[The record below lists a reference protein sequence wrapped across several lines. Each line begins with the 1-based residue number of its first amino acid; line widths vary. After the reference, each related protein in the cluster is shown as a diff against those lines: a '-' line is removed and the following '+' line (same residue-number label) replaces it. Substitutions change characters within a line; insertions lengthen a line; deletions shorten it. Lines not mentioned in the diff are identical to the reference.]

1 MKMQKS
7 TIEYGIIG
15 LGRFGFNLAIA
26 LAEAGKEVMVI
37 DKDENK
43 IRQIKHLVDEAFI
56 VGSIEKEILEET
68 GIQNCKTVIIGLSK
82 EIDISILT
90 TLNVINMGIPR
101 VIARATTDE
110 HGSVLE
116 KLGAEVIYPEKD
128 MAFRVANK
136 LISSKSLEFIRL
148 NGNITITEFKLPNFL
163 IGKSIQQSNIRKDFS
178 LSIIAIENENG
189 TKTDID
195 PNYILNE
202 NDNIV
207 LVGSDKNIMKFER
220 IIQKKETN
228 KKNQ

>member
-1 MKMQKS
+1 MRTQKS
-7 TIEYGIIG
+7 IIEYGIIG
-15 LGRFGFNLAIA
+15 LGRFGFNLATA

-56 VGSIEKEILEET
+56 VSSIDKETLEET
-68 GIQNCKTVIIGLSK
+68 GIQNCRTVIVGVSK
-82 EIDISILT
+82 ELDISILT

-101 VIARATTDE
+101 VIAKATSDE
-110 HGSVLE
+110 HGSILE

-148 NGNITITEFKLPNFL
+148 NGNITITEFKLPDYL
-163 IGKSIQQSNIRKDFS
+163 IGKTVENCNIRKDFS
-178 LSIIAIENENG
+178 LTIIAIENEKG
-189 TKTDID
+189 TITDIKPD
-195 PNYILNE
+195 CVLSK
-202 NDNIV
+202 NDKII

-220 IIQKKETN
+220 IIEKKER
-228 KKNQ
+228 K

>member
-1 MKMQKS
+1 MKIQKS

-15 LGRFGFNLAIA
+15 LGRFGFNLAVA

-56 VGSIEKEILEET
+56 VSSMEKEILEET

-82 EIDISILT
+82 EIDVSILT
-90 TLNVINMGIPR
+90 TLNVINMGVPR
-101 VIARATTDE
+101 VIARATSDE
-110 HGSVLE
+110 HGLVLE

-128 MAFRVANK
+128 IAFRVANK

-148 NGNITITEFKLPNFL
+148 KGSITITEFKLPNYL
-163 IGKSIQQSNIRKDFS
+163 INKTVEESNIRKDFS
-178 LSIIAIENENG
+178 LTIIAVENESR
-189 TKTDID
+189 TITEIKPD
-195 PNYILNE
+195 YILKE
-202 NDNIV
+202 HDNIV

-220 IIQKKETN
+220 IIQKKD
-228 KKNQ
+228 KKIN